1 MSALSTGRIPRDDRP
16 AARSPR
22 RRSWRRRLLR
32 ATAGLVLVICVL
44 AAFGAGAQA
53 LVQHRNASEHPAP
66 GRLVDVGD
74 HRLHLHA
81 EGPRGTG
88 PTVVL
93 EAGMGTPST
102 SWAWVQQMLTSD
114 VRVVSYD
121 RAGIG
126 WSDDRDGPV
135 DPAGQVRDLRT
146 ALDAAGEEGPYVLVG
161 HSLGGLFART
171 FAASYPE
178 VTAGVVLVDPS
189 HEDQYTDLP
198 PELQATVD
206 SASTGALLMK
216 IASRVGITLL
226 YNPAEALTAGMPEEA
241 AASYAAWSA
250 SPRAASATAAEF
262 AAFDA
267 VADGARDRDL
277 GDLPVRI
284 LSGADTSDASGDP
297 SQAALLERQLSLH
310 EQLTELSSDARRT
323 VVPGATHFT
332 VLTDRGHAATVAA
345 TVLDLVNEVRAG

>member
-1 MSALSTGRIPRDDRP
+1 MSAQSLVRTPRDGMER
-16 AARSPR
+16 R
-22 RRSWRRRLLR
+22 RRSWPRRILR
-32 ATAGLVLVICVL
+32 AATGLVLVLGLLAVL
-44 AAFGAGAQA
+44 GAGAQA

-66 GRLVDVGD
+66 GRLVDVGG

-102 SWAWVQQMLTSD
+102 AWAWVQGMVADD
-114 VRVVSYD
+114 VRVISYD

-126 WSDDRDGPV
+126 RSDDRDGPV
-135 DPAGQVRDLRT
+135 DPAAEVRDLRT
-146 ALDAAGEEGPYVLVG
+146 ALDAIGEEGPYVLVG

-171 FAASYPE
+171 FAATYPE
-178 VTAGVVLVDPS
+178 DTAGVVLVDPS

-206 SASTGALLMK
+206 SASTGVLLMK
-216 IASRVGITLL
+216 VASWLGVTLL
-226 YNPAEALTAGMPEEA
+226 YNPAEALTVGMPEEA

-250 SPRAASATAAEF
+250 SPRAASAMAAEF
-262 AAFDA
+262 EAFD
-267 VADGARDRDL
+267 VIADGARDRIL

-284 LSGADTSDASGDP
+284 LSADTSDASDDP
-297 SQAALLERQLSLH
+297 SQTALLERQLVLH
-310 EQLTELSSDARRT
+310 EKLTGLSSDARRT
-323 VVPGATHFT
+323 VVHGATHFT
-332 VLTDRGHAATVAA
+332 VLTDRDHAATVAA
-345 TVLDLVNEVRAG
+345 TVLDLIREVRGS